1 MIKYSEHEKEA
12 INVALLAIQKTLY
25 NNDAMQSSKE
35 VKNYLKIQLAPEP
48 DEQFAVMFLTHQ
60 HHLISFEKLFRGTV
74 NSSYVYIRV
83 IVRKAL
89 ELNAAAVILA
99 HNYPSGV
106 AEPSSADKGI
116 TTRIK
121 DALEVFDINVFD
133 HFVVTAKLAA
143 TSKVF
148 RCVLFKYTLTAKT
161 K

>member
-12 INVALLAIQKTLY
+12 INVALLAIQQTLTS
-25 NNDAMQSSKE
+25 NDAMQSLKE

-48 DEQFAVMFLTHQ
+48 EEHVAVLFLTSQ
-60 HHLISFEKLFRGTV
+60 HHLISFEKLFRGTI
-74 NSSYVYIRV
+74 NSSYVHIRV

-99 HNYPSGV
+99 HNHPSGV

-121 DALEVFDINVFD
+121 DALEVFDINVLD
-133 HFVVTAKLAA
+133 HFVVTANECCSFADRGWL
-143 TSKVF
+143 
-148 RCVLFKYTLTAKT
+148 
-161 K
+161 

>member
-1 MIKYSEHEKEA
+1 MIKYSEYEKEA
-12 INVALLAIQKTLY
+12 INVALLTIQQTLT
-25 NNDAMQSSKE
+25 NDDAMQSSRE
-35 VKNYLKIQLAPEP
+35 VQNYLKIQLAPEP
-48 DEQFAVMFLTHQ
+48 DEHFAVMFLTQQ

-74 NSSYVYIRV
+74 NSSYVHIRV

-89 ELNAAAVILA
+89 ELNAAAIILA
-99 HNYPSGV
+99 HNHPSGI

-133 HFVVTAKLAA
+133 HFGVTAKLAA

-148 RCVLFKYTLTAKT
+148 RCV
-161 K
+161 